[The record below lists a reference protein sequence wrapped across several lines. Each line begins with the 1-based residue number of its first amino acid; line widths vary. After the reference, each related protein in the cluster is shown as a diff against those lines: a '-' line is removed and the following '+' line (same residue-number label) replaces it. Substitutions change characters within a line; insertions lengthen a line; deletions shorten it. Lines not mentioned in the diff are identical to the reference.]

1 MRLLL
6 GTLAA
11 LAAGE
16 PNDHFVVDLQE
27 GQVRDLAGYGNPLAG
42 PPVALRGSASRR
54 G

>member
-1 MRLLL
+1 MRLLV

-16 PNDHFVVDLQE
+16 PNDHFVVDLRE
-27 GQVRDLAGYGNPLAG
+27 GQVRDLAGPGRPLAA
-42 PPVALRGSASRR
+42 PPAGLQGSASRP